1 MAIGKG
7 RVVRQGGIMA
17 TGWLPADQVKC
28 SHAGDGC
35 RSEHNH
41 RTSLRQQSTLKEN
54 VLLVVGSLRRERRH
68 EGGGGL
74 SVLLG
79 NGYERSH
86 VLWVDYM
93 SNSDY

>member
-1 MAIGKG
+1 MALS
-7 RVVRQGGIMA
+7 
-17 TGWLPADQVKC
+17 TF
-28 SHAGDGC
+28 SHYSFC
-35 RSEHNH
+35 VSF
-41 RTSLRQQSTLKEN
+41 
-54 VLLVVGSLRRERRH
+54 VGSLRRERRH